1 MSILNTTDMWRSN
14 NTYYS
19 SSRYKHL
26 ILHNGSLYLCNET
39 HKSGPTFD
47 STKFTAVSGSGGLA
61 GAWDMTNTS
70 TILTFDDFF
79 GCGIS
84 GSGPYTITPD
94 TTQPIVATSTSVSAT
109 LNVPVVFQ
117 NLSNPSSFDPLGIYF
132 GFANVEAT
140 LSDIVAGFNA
150 QPAPSLTYA
159 CFGNISSDNT
169 ISYINGITSQSGT
182 VTDGLAHPNGQ
193 SISFKVIQNGIDYEL
208 YAKVTSDSTYRLLTS
223 HPMISAPNG
232 VKPVIIGLYLGGFT
246 TPMTILDTGSSL
258 IDPETPPNPIGKRYL
273 VNGAGTYKNQTASVG
288 NVVEF
293 IDADNIFITE
303 DIEDIN
309 DGIGNI
315 VVSLQ
320 QDIAAVPVS
329 EGVLTNTNITGTN
342 VYTYVNVADITTEMV
357 TVNYNA
363 IPASYVN
370 FFNVNIRRGIT
381 NNSDMLVRIN
391 FPEDNVSYNPDQYVF
406 TINSGTI
413 GGFDSYH
420 YRFDIKGV
428 SSLLFRCVNGMLEYL
443 GYIATVSGEF
453 SETLPFNGHEIIIDE
468 TTPST
473 THNVGN
479 YSDIRHVILSNATSN
494 PLDGI
499 VINTDPTALSMKH
512 LPQVMK
518 DGIKISIIPGSGSFT
533 NININGKILFSST
546 PAASGTYHYYV
557 YYPYHDILIQEATN
571 P

>member
-26 ILHNGSLYLCNET
+26 ILHNGNLYLCNET
-39 HKSGPTFD
+39 HKSGNTFD
-47 STKFTAVSGSGGLA
+47 ATKFTSVSGSGGLS

-70 TILTFDDFF
+70 VAIEFDDFY
-79 GCGIS
+79 GCGIT
-84 GSGPYTITPD
+84 GTGPYTITPD
-94 TTQPIVATSTSVSAT
+94 TSTTIIAASTSINAS
-109 LNVPVVFQ
+109 LNVPVIFE
-117 NLSNPSSFDPLGIYF
+117 NLSNQTTFDPLGIYF
-132 GFANVEAT
+132 GFANIEAT
-140 LSDIVAGFNA
+140 LDDIVAGFNA

-159 CFGNISSDNT
+159 CFGTISTDNT
-169 ISYINGITSQSGT
+169 ISYINGITNQTGT

-193 SISFKVIQNGIDYEL
+193 SISFKVIQNGVDYEL
-208 YAKVTSDSTYRLLTS
+208 YAKVTTDSTYRLLTS
-223 HPMISAPNG
+223 HPIVSAPNG
-232 VKPVIIGLYLGGFT
+232 IKPVIVGLYLGGFT
-246 TPMTILDTGSSL
+246 TPITVIDTGTSL
-258 IDPETPPNPIGKRYL
+258 IDPETPPSPIGKRYL
-273 VNGAGTYKNQTASVG
+273 VTGAGTYKNQTASVG

-303 DIEDIN
+303 DIEDID

-320 QDIAAVPVS
+320 QDIAAIPVS

-342 VYTYVNVADITTEMV
+342 IYTYVNVADITTEMV
-357 TVNYNA
+357 TVNYND
-363 IPASYVN
+363 IPSAYVD
-370 FFNVNIRRGIT
+370 FFNVNIRRAAS

-391 FPEDNVSYNPDQYVF
+391 FPDGSGDYNPDQYVF

-420 YRFDIKGV
+420 YRFDVKGI
-428 SSLLFRCVNGMLEYL
+428 SSLLFRCVNGMVEYL
-443 GYIATVSGEF
+443 GHVPSLSGEF
-453 SETLPFNGHEIIIDE
+453 TDALPNNGREIIIDAANSSI
-468 TTPST
+468 TY
-473 THNVGN
+473 HLGN
-479 YSDIRHVILSNATSN
+479 YSDIKHIILNNSTSD

-499 VINTDPTALSMKH
+499 AITTSPTALGMKH

-518 DGIKISIIPGSGSFT
+518 DGIKISIIPGTGTFS
-533 NININGKILFSST
+533 NININGKLLFTTS
-546 PAASGTYHYYV
+546 PASSGTYHYYV
-557 YYPYHDILIQEATN
+557 YYPYHDILIHETTN

>member
-1 MSILNTTDMWRSN
+1 M
-14 NTYYS
+14 
-19 SSRYKHL
+19 
-26 ILHNGSLYLCNET
+26 
-39 HKSGPTFD
+39 
-47 STKFTAVSGSGGLA
+47 
-61 GAWDMTNTS
+61 
-70 TILTFDDFF
+70 
-79 GCGIS
+79 
-84 GSGPYTITPD
+84 
-94 TTQPIVATSTSVSAT
+94 
-109 LNVPVVFQ
+109 
-117 NLSNPSSFDPLGIYF
+117 
-132 GFANVEAT
+132 
-140 LSDIVAGFNA
+140 
-150 QPAPSLTYA
+150 
-159 CFGNISSDNT
+159 
-169 ISYINGITSQSGT
+169 
-182 VTDGLAHPNGQ
+182 
-193 SISFKVIQNGIDYEL
+193 IQNGVDYEL

-273 VNGAGTYKNQTASVG
+273 VTGAGTYKNQTASVG

-303 DIEDIN
+303 DIEDID
-309 DGIGNI
+309 DGIGSI

-357 TVNYNA
+357 TVNYSA

-420 YRFDIKGV
+420 YRFDVKGI

-468 TTPST
+468 VTPSI

-479 YSDIRHVILSNATSN
+479 YSDIRHVILNNATSN

-499 VINTDPTALSMKH
+499 VINTAPTALSMKH